1 MKADQFIENEAL
13 WEQLEQELFEKQ
25 YTIDKEGHYP
35 ASIRT
40 TSFVLDAFDLTE
52 VLCHYQQL
60 ALLEVFRQELD
71 FETQRYCLS
80 RFTQK
85 QKSLAYLPLLRYYA
99 INLRKYGANFE
110 SLTVEELLRTIK
122 ELDAETYN
130 NLLKIGSGDLPINK
144 QRAETDLIYCY
155 ANDVLATILIHIKV
169 ETEEA
174 YREAMHYLNA
184 LLEED
189 FPKSYSIFYEGES
202 DLVLQIGRLPVTPS
216 HHFFAKVLSYPSL
229 HAALVEYSYKAMA
242 EYHFYGDVA
251 DEEAA
256 MPSTFAVFGLG
267 LYDKSYS
274 KLIIDYMEICDAD
287 HSPPTEYFAK
297 AYVERWGLT
306 TETLPVFAY
315 IVATVPTVPYEPFFE
330 QAMNTDENLQWL
342 EKYMTTPFIELCPVI
357 SPEQNERMEEYK
369 DLDVA
374 SLLYTCF
381 AIVHLNDFTN
391 PKFMRILSP
400 YRERFEEILK
410 ELIS

>member
-1 MKADQFIENEAL
+1 MKVKQFTENEAL
-13 WEQLEQELFEKQ
+13 WLQLEQELLAKQ
-25 YTIDKEGHYP
+25 HKLDEESYP
-35 ASIRT
+35 ASIIT
-40 TSFVLDAFDLTE
+40 PSFSLDAFALTE

-60 ALLEVFRQELD
+60 TLLDEFRQELG

-85 QKSLAYLPLLRYYA
+85 QQSLSYLPLLRYYA

-122 ELDAETYN
+122 ELDVETYN
-130 NLLKIGSGDLPINK
+130 NLLTIGSGDLPINK
-144 QRAETDLIYCY
+144 QRAESDLIFCY
-155 ANDVLATILIHIKV
+155 ANDVLATILIHIKE

-174 YREAMHYLNA
+174 YREAILYLNA

-202 DLVLQIGRLPVTPS
+202 DLVLPIERLPVTPS

-242 EYHFYGDVA
+242 EYHFYEDVA

-306 TETLPVFAY
+306 PETLPIFAY

-369 DLDVA
+369 DLDVG

-410 ELIS
+410 ELVS